1 MRGEELFRPF
11 GPGDVKDRTFMRWIL
26 PHEETKKGAHS
37 LLDRD
42 ELIHVLRD
50 VAGGV
55 EPERIPVRTLHNL
68 RRSHL
73 EPLVEQL
80 TSSAL
85 GVIESG

>member
-1 MRGEELFRPF
+1 
-11 GPGDVKDRTFMRWIL
+11 
-26 PHEETKKGAHS
+26 

-50 VAGGV
+50 VAGGI